1 MAVEQATAT
10 PKLDALRRLMEGMP
24 GAVVA
29 YSGGAD
35 SAFLAFMAHQVL
47 GDRAVAV
54 TAESPSIPRRE
65 LQAAAAVA
73 RRYRIPHRVIP
84 TAELSDDRYARNDG
98 ARCFFCKEHLMGAL
112 LGQPEGS
119 GGAQILLGV
128 NVDDLGDHR
137 PGQDA
142 ASRRGG
148 RFPLVEAG
156 LTKGEIREFSRQL
169 GLPTWDKPAA
179 ACLSSRLA
187 YGVPVTREALRRVE
201 LAEEALRSLGFSGD
215 LRVRDQG
222 GDVARVEMAPDQFR
236 RLLSLRTEVVQSLRA
251 AGFLFVTLDLEGYR
265 SGSHN
270 VVLRLGRKGR
280 GS

>member
-1 MAVEQATAT
+1 MTVERAPASR
-10 PKLDALRRLMEGMP
+10 KLEALRRLLGALP

-35 SAFLAFMAHQVL
+35 SAFLAFVAHQVL
-47 GDRAVAV
+47 GDRVVAV
-54 TAESPSIPRRE
+54 TADSPSIPRRE
-65 LQAAAAVA
+65 LRAAVA
-73 RRYRIPHRVIP
+73 FTRRCGIPHRVIP
-84 TAELSDDRYARNDG
+84 TAELSDDRYVRNDG
-98 ARCFFCKEHLMGAL
+98 SRCFFCKEHLMDAL
-112 LGQPEGS
+112 LGQPELAN
-119 GGAQILLGV
+119 GADILLGV

-142 ASRRGG
+142 ASRQGG

-156 LTKGEIREFSRQL
+156 LTKGEIRALSREL

-187 YGVPVTREALRRVE
+187 YGVPVTREALSRVE
-201 LAEEALRSLGFSGD
+201 RAEDALRSLGFSGD

-222 GDVARVEMAPDQFR
+222 GDLVRIEVDPEHFS
-236 RLLSLRTEVVQSLRA
+236 RLLSIRTEVVRALRA

-270 VVLRLGRKGR
+270 VVLSLGRVVRGR
-280 GS
+280 